1 MGAEG
6 VVSLTPQEAVIYLM
20 VLASASDGAINDA
33 ELRTIGRV
41 VRSFPLFSEE
51 DEQGLVKIAENCG
64 ALMSSDG
71 GLHKVL
77 EAGAKALPSFLCETA
92 YAAVI
97 DVVTADENLDVTEIR
112 ILELIRDAL
121 KVEDEGAQAIE
132 HAARARHMT
141 VNGTA

>member
-1 MGAEG
+1 MPAEG

-20 VLASASDGAINDA
+20 VMTSASDGAIKDE

-41 VRSFPLFSEE
+41 VRSFPLFSDA
-51 DEQGLVKIAENCG
+51 DEQDLVSMTEACG

-77 EAGAKALPSFLCETA
+77 EAAATALPKHLAETA
-92 YAAVI
+92 YAAVV
-97 DVVTADENLDVTEIR
+97 DVVTADENLDITEIR
-112 ILELIRDAL
+112 VLELIRNAL
-121 KVEDEGAQAIE
+121 NVPDEGAQAIE

-141 VNGTA
+141 VEGDA